1 MLNGS
6 QYGILEGI
14 KKKRKMKLATRLVML
29 SSVDITVASAISQG
43 KSKKFCRGA
52 INLMWYT
59 TTGIKKKVWNDG
71 FFESPE
77 LNAYCC
83 THIVELKMHI
93 LVTKRA
99 LEMMPIGYL
108 PLNLIA
114 RYDRTN
120 LIFLKREM

>member
-29 SSVDITVASAISQG
+29 SSVDITVASAIFQG

-77 LNAYCC
+77 L
-83 THIVELKMHI
+83 KMHI
-93 LVTKRA
+93 GVLI
-99 LEMMPIGYL
+99 L
-108 PLNLIA
+108 LNS
-114 RYDRTN
+114 RC
-120 LIFLKREM
+120 IFL